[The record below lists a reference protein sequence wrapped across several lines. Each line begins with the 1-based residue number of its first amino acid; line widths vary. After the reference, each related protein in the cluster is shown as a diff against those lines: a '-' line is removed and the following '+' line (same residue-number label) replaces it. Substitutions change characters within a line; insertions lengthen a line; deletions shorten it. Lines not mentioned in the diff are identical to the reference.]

1 MKKYKKVKKI
11 KSRNNK
17 LENIN
22 YKNSSDKE
30 YNK

>member
-1 MKKYKKVKKI
+1 MKIYKKVKKI

-22 YKNSSDKE
+22 CDNSSDKE
-30 YNK
+30 YNR